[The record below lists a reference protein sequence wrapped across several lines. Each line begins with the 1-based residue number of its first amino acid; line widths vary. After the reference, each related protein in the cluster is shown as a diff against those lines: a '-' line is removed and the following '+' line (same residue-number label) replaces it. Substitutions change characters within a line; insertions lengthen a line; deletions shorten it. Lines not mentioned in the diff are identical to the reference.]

1 MRRGVR
7 SGEMDQRITIQSVST
22 SPNTVTNEATES
34 YSTLVANLPAKR
46 LSASARGGMFDGGPS
61 STEKFEA
68 NQQVAHGV
76 ARYMIRR
83 RTDVTER
90 MRIVEGSIIYEI
102 SGIED
107 FGRMGYMIL
116 TAEKRDNE

>member
-7 SGEMDQRITIQSVST
+7 SGEMDQRITIKSVST
-22 SPNTVTNEATES
+22 SNNTVTNQAIES

-46 LSASARGGMFDGGPS
+46 LGPVS
-61 STEKFEA
+61 KEQFEA

-76 ARYMIRR
+76 VRYMIRR

-90 MRIVEGSIIYEI
+90 MRIIEGSLTYEI

-116 TAEKRDNE
+116 TAEKRDNG